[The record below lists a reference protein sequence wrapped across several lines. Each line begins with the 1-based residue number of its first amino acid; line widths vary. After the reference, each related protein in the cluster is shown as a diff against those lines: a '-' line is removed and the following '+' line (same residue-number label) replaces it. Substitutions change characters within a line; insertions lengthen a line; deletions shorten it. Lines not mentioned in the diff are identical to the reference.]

1 MSAVIKPGTVRFCV
15 IDSQGAMQYCKL
27 GAVCQIV
34 VFVTA
39 WQVPQSASVASM
51 FISFNGYMYL
61 ILNEEFS
68 LYNFYIKE
76 PQSVPIKDIILWRPK
91 YF

>member
-1 MSAVIKPGTVRFCV
+1 MMLRGVSLSAVIKPGTVRFCV

-61 ILNEEFS
+61 ILNRVFFVQL
-68 LYNFYIKE
+68 LY
-76 PQSVPIKDIILWRPK
+76 
-91 YF
+91 